1 MRPKFDIRRAVYAD
15 APRLAE
21 IHIMGWRNA
30 YRGIV
35 KDDYLFGRMRVEKGI
50 ARFRTMLAEGTEET
64 YVAEAEGIAYAFMT
78 IGDSRDA
85 DRGRD
90 SFELWGIYADP
101 FLMRAGAGSAL
112 LAFCESEAEKRERR
126 EILIWCF
133 EKNPIGRAFYEK
145 HGYVPEGKSQ
155 VIEFFGEAEMRYVKA
170 LPARTSAR

>member
-1 MRPKFDIRRAVYAD
+1 MAPNYEIRRAVYAD

-50 ARFRTMLAEGTEET
+50 TRFRTTLAEGTEEI
-64 YVAEAEGIAYAFMT
+64 YVADSGGMIYAFMT

-101 FLMRAGAGSAL
+101 FLMRSGAGSAL
-112 LAFCESEAEKRERR
+112 LDFCEAEAAKREKREV
-126 EILIWCF
+126 LIWCF
-133 EKNPIGRAFYEK
+133 EKNPVGRAFYEK
-145 HGYVPEGKSQ
+145 HGYLPEGKSQ
-155 VIEFFGEAEMRYVKA
+155 VIEFFGEAELRYMKA
-170 LPARTSAR
+170 LPGRGGAR

>member
-1 MRPKFDIRRAVYAD
+1 MAAKFEIRRAVYAD

-35 KDDYLFGRMRVEKGI
+35 KDDYLFGRLRVEKSI
-50 ARFRTMLAEGTEET
+50 ARFRATLAEGSEET
-64 YVAEAEGIAYAFMT
+64 WVAEADGIAYAFMT

-101 FLMRAGAGSAL
+101 FLMRSGAGSAL
-112 LAFCESEAEKRERR
+112 LGFCEAEAAKREKREV
-126 EILIWCF
+126 LIWCF

-155 VIEFFGEAEMRYVKA
+155 VIEFFGEAEMRYAKA
-170 LPARTSAR
+170 LRSDSGTR